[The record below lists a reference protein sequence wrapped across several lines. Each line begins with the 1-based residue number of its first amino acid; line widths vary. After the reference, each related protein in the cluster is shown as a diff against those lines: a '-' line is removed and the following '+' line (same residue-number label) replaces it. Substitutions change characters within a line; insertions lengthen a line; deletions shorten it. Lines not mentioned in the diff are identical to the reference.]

1 MHQINW
7 NRVVFTVGF
16 CRLPLPVMLAV
27 TKLSKLIIE
36 EMDLFLAI
44 VEWPS
49 YQQNQ
54 FNEDDIKS
62 VFKQIQYPLV
72 W

>member
-1 MHQINW
+1 
-7 NRVVFTVGF
+7 
-16 CRLPLPVMLAV
+16 MLAV